1 MLRPEFN
8 GPFLGTLLASGALS
22 VIFLLYFNRV
32 FGSIVSWAIR
42 TWTWHQYGVY
52 IDIKALQISLLAG
65 RIFFTGLRYHG
76 NNETIVVQ
84 NGHITWTYWLWRVRE
99 VNIGQGK
106 DGKDARSDADADA
119 ADAAASPKLPCR
131 INIALL
137 GLEWFIYNRT
147 PAYDSILTG
156 LVGTDDAVPTAAPE
170 AAGNGDE
177 LEGAPAQSTRRRTRR
192 FENSEDAVAGD
203 AQAGGGKASARSNGT
218 ALRNA
223 AHPNRPSSLASTG
236 SPTPLDGSSDNE
248 AGMDDLPLFL
258 EMLPIHLSC
267 EKAAVVV
274 GNENTKA
281 ILIVKADGFS
291 GEIDASET
299 QTQDPYRQIYRL
311 KFQHPVIEMKDNQD
325 FREEQAERATREKHG
340 SAPPPRRSF
349 LHQQKRRV
357 LGRLRDLVPYW
368 QRSVDSISLSST
380 RGLGTAASQVPGSNH
395 WQGLSRYLV
404 DDQKALWASSEYA
417 AVPTLLDSNEAS
429 LVIFWD
435 VVSKVRPS
443 SSPPSKENG
452 ATTANINGSDPPAW
466 SINLSVKGGSV
477 NYGPWA
483 DRLRADLQRAFA
495 PSLCKDSVPAPRLP
509 AGAYRVPTQF
519 KLYVELEEEVTI
531 RIPVRE
537 ASKNWK
543 WKGKEPDTKDSH
555 AFGSKKPKNR
565 SRKSDKPPASHP
577 RPPGWLDV
585 KVAANTTMSYSMDMV
600 ASSTGYSNTLKV
612 DIPNSEISSSINH
625 QLLWRSGRQ
634 KISCD
639 LSNPLRW
646 NGLRQWRFNVASEDL
661 ELFLL
666 RDHIFLLTD
675 LIDDWASGPPADY
688 LVFTPFKYHLDLQL
702 RNVQLFLNVNDAN
715 IIDNPTDLAD
725 NAYVVIKSPLLR
737 SSTCISLDTYKPSKN
752 TIPFDIRAET
762 GIFSLQLPAWNTQT
776 PFLSCKDIGQLENF
790 AVEGSYNYN
799 ATTSPE
805 NTDTLILNV
814 TGQSPIVHLYG
825 FVVRYFMK
833 VKDNYFGDDVHFKT
847 LEEHQQAIRLKAVN
861 PAAEALNKA
870 PPKKSNDLD
879 VILSLRADD
888 PKVLLPANLY
898 SSQRHVQFDTASL
911 ALDLRFTN
919 YYMELDLGVA
929 PLNLSLGSEDA
940 GAETPIASTSS
951 TQLFI
956 DGLRI
961 YGHRLF
967 GLPPT
972 EPTYLCNWDISAG
985 DVTGECTAEF
995 LTTLISGGN
1004 AFAFS
1009 FDDDENALISLA
1021 SVVLYDVTFLR
1032 AAVQS
1037 LRLWIRIDDAAF
1049 LLSAGEIDVKF
1060 NDWAR
1065 SHYSRRADI
1074 KIPGIKLSCVNA
1086 ESASRH
1092 KARSQ
1097 HPVETN
1103 ALLETSVRVAVIGRK
1118 ANFTEERKLQQEF
1131 VRREDQRTRRAPFL
1145 LQPNLLDNHIPV
1157 DVDPP
1162 AQSVPPVPL
1171 PIATGDLESDR
1182 SSLNSRGSSRRSRR
1196 PRQKSSFLSLSSS
1209 SASSIVKPLSS
1220 KRSSV
1225 RTRFPDGLRPLT
1237 LTDQVGESS
1246 RAHVRERSASTRH
1259 SAFYSAPGD
1268 YSDRQD
1274 VSHNTVAFSS
1284 PYFAPYF
1291 PLENARPHHVEAMMQ
1306 SIEEGDD
1313 NEDESALD
1321 FDLGDVD
1328 PDLVSEDVAY
1338 SSVVLELP
1346 LGLTAF
1352 CNPTSLRQVAALL
1365 AALQTTDPD
1374 NIVDSVQ
1381 MDSMKEIFS
1390 IQKEQKLK
1398 GQVQDLLVRLPRASV
1413 RFINSDMSSGEPS
1426 EEEQDQFDLAIT
1438 TLAFASR
1445 SETKWSEALGPA
1457 SKKTRESFHLRLS
1470 SIGLSAVERSN
1481 GMEEP
1486 QAVALA
1492 QVENVMASV
1501 GGKSVSYIDVD
1512 VGNIQANASSEKI
1525 EYFAT
1530 LVSRTKALGSEI
1542 GDLFAKSSSQER
1554 CRIQGLVRDLVK
1566 SGQGVPDPSFLIR
1579 PSAVLR
1585 SASQHLRTFDS
1596 WKIAMRLRQIW
1607 ALRSLDDKERTRF
1620 DCLGPAHDLDPVAVR
1635 KEVVSALHKWR
1646 SWDLDN
1652 LEDSIVLNE
1661 VFGPPAATTKSS
1673 PSRPTIAAVK
1683 LRRLQLALDP
1693 GPKQNDISL
1702 LELTAR
1708 IERKNPAPEAPGS
1721 DPRDDVPS
1729 TVMTVYCADAAVN
1742 VNWELCEMA
1751 NEVLRMVKKMQSRSP
1766 TLEAAA
1772 PPVVALSKKSR
1783 EEDVHCVFSLGHG
1796 SVTVEAINLHASST
1810 GHGINASLLRRQ
1822 GAADRMDTNFILSCD
1837 TIASSLRSHS
1847 QGLAKF
1853 SMEQPSLFVSHE
1865 LQTTDTTDS
1874 HTIKATASN
1883 RYLSLVVKQDP
1894 INLAEV
1900 LDLVVQDE
1908 IAQLYR
1914 LKTQLPSSPKPVS
1927 PKKQKISERL
1937 SAFRVNVAMFMDKY
1951 TMSFPL
1957 LRHLTYTI
1965 NGTVSRA
1972 AMAANFGK
1980 EIIFDFDIKENSHE
1994 MLVRVD
2000 NAARS
2005 ISLLQIPPTNGR
2017 VRSHM
2022 DRGEHSISV
2031 FASLELVQL
2040 DASAVYSLLSALNRP
2055 EISNTINELQQQV
2068 KMIQEHLEEIQGGRR
2083 AVVAARPPEV
2093 EPAPLAYSVSLTFAG
2108 LEIFGNSP
2116 LKSKQAPL
2124 AHILFALDSIHLRLA
2139 NRIEQ
2144 HGPILMYPE
2153 FHVHLRHI
2161 AFEIRRGADDA
2172 MESVG
2177 NLGFGALVTASSR
2190 PGEHGKDRRFF
2201 DVKSDAFEINLSP
2214 ETASTVVDVLGYM
2227 GDKIKDLDTSRE
2239 REYLRK
2245 LRQSK
2250 PRIAINDADEEED
2263 PDIIDAFL
2271 SSITYTFEIRDI
2283 QVAWLVNKGG
2293 GNPDFGDEDLVLSLQ
2308 RIEFGTKT
2316 RNSARLT
2323 IENLQLQMIP
2333 PHHDK
2338 TFRSANSAR
2347 LPEVIFNVAYVSTA
2361 EARRLAFQAVGK
2373 SVDIRVTSGFII
2385 PASKLQE
2392 SISTSIENVQRAS
2405 QNWIPEKTTVT
2416 SPASPPEQPPD
2427 TPRQRSILGSRR
2439 LESFL
2444 VDADFAGAV
2453 FYLTGH
2459 KTPEDI
2465 VSATRANFLGGA
2477 GKRGQLGQ
2485 EESASSTALRS
2496 PGLALKI
2503 EFRDNGK
2510 EDPSLYG
2517 EIKIDASNNILYPS
2531 VVPLVID
2538 ISDSIRKVVSRR
2550 DARDV
2555 IPSANTKAHEIV
2567 EKAKPAEEENILTTD
2582 PTAVLGRM
2590 KLNLGL
2596 RICKQEFSL
2605 SCQPIARVAAT
2616 ASFED
2621 VYFTVSTVRSMDQ
2634 GNFFAVSGA
2643 FTNLQASVQ
2652 HVYSRESTGSFKV
2665 ESIVVSLMNSKHVSG
2680 TSGVSAILKVSPMEV
2695 SINAKQLQDFM
2706 LFREIWWPR
2715 EMMSGAESALP
2726 KLATETSQG
2735 RLVQRY
2741 QQVAATAAFPWTAS
2755 ISISALKIDVDL
2767 GQALG
2772 KASFAINDFWVSSKK
2787 TSDWEQNLCLGFKM
2801 IGVESTGRM
2810 SGFVA
2815 LQDFRLRT
2823 SIEWPEREQALNETP
2838 MIQASVGFSQFRI
2851 KAAFDYQAFLIADI
2865 TSLEFLMYNVRR
2877 SRDGS
2882 GDRLVAIFDGEAVQ
2896 VFGTTSSASQV
2907 IAVYQAFQ
2915 RLVQERRA
2923 NFETSLKEIEK
2934 FMKRK
2939 SVSAPAAV
2947 MHRLSIP
2954 VARTED
2960 KALSKSPISLDT
2972 DVVVTLKAL
2981 NLGVFPNTFS
2991 DHQVFKMEALNAQ
3004 ARFAASIVD
3013 GRIHSVLGLTLG
3025 QLRIGLAAVR
3035 AAGAPKTLSEL
3046 SVEDVVQ
3053 SATGSRGGTILKVPQ
3068 VEAVM
3073 QTWQRPDSKH
3083 IDYIFKSAFEGK
3095 VEVGWNYSRISY
3107 IRGMWANHT
3116 KTLARTWGRDL
3127 PAVTA
3132 IRVTGVPEGRA
3143 EDDEGQPAR
3152 QDGGA
3157 SGGAGDEKTNKIT
3170 AEVKVPQS
3178 RYEYTALVPP
3188 IIETPQLRDM
3198 GEATPPL
3205 EWIGL
3210 HRDRLP
3216 NLTHQIVI
3224 VSLLELAGEVEDAYS
3239 RILGSS

>member
-1 MLRPEFN
+1 
-8 GPFLGTLLASGALS
+8 
-22 VIFLLYFNRV
+22 
-32 FGSIVSWAIR
+32 
-42 TWTWHQYGVY
+42 
-52 IDIKALQISLLAG
+52 
-65 RIFFTGLRYHG
+65 
-76 NNETIVVQ
+76 
-84 NGHITWTYWLWRVRE
+84 
-99 VNIGQGK
+99 
-106 DGKDARSDADADA
+106 
-119 ADAAASPKLPCR
+119 
-131 INIALL
+131 
-137 GLEWFIYNRT
+137 
-147 PAYDSILTG
+147 
-156 LVGTDDAVPTAAPE
+156 
-170 AAGNGDE
+170 
-177 LEGAPAQSTRRRTRR
+177 
-192 FENSEDAVAGD
+192 
-203 AQAGGGKASARSNGT
+203 
-218 ALRNA
+218 
-223 AHPNRPSSLASTG
+223 
-236 SPTPLDGSSDNE
+236 
-248 AGMDDLPLFL
+248 
-258 EMLPIHLSC
+258 
-267 EKAAVVV
+267 
-274 GNENTKA
+274 
-281 ILIVKADGFS
+281 
-291 GEIDASET
+291 
-299 QTQDPYRQIYRL
+299 
-311 KFQHPVIEMKDNQD
+311 
-325 FREEQAERATREKHG
+325 
-340 SAPPPRRSF
+340 
-349 LHQQKRRV
+349 
-357 LGRLRDLVPYW
+357 
-368 QRSVDSISLSST
+368 
-380 RGLGTAASQVPGSNH
+380 
-395 WQGLSRYLV
+395 
-404 DDQKALWASSEYA
+404 
-417 AVPTLLDSNEAS
+417 
-429 LVIFWD
+429 
-435 VVSKVRPS
+435 
-443 SSPPSKENG
+443 
-452 ATTANINGSDPPAW
+452 
-466 SINLSVKGGSV
+466 
-477 NYGPWA
+477 
-483 DRLRADLQRAFA
+483 
-495 PSLCKDSVPAPRLP
+495 
-509 AGAYRVPTQF
+509 
-519 KLYVELEEEVTI
+519 
-531 RIPVRE
+531 
-537 ASKNWK
+537 
-543 WKGKEPDTKDSH
+543 
-555 AFGSKKPKNR
+555 
-565 SRKSDKPPASHP
+565 
-577 RPPGWLDV
+577 
-585 KVAANTTMSYSMDMV
+585 
-600 ASSTGYSNTLKV
+600 
-612 DIPNSEISSSINH
+612 
-625 QLLWRSGRQ
+625 
-634 KISCD
+634 
-639 LSNPLRW
+639 
-646 NGLRQWRFNVASEDL
+646 
-661 ELFLL
+661 
-666 RDHIFLLTD
+666 
-675 LIDDWASGPPADY
+675 
-688 LVFTPFKYHLDLQL
+688 
-702 RNVQLFLNVNDAN
+702 
-715 IIDNPTDLAD
+715 
-725 NAYVVIKSPLLR
+725 
-737 SSTCISLDTYKPSKN
+737 
-752 TIPFDIRAET
+752 
-762 GIFSLQLPAWNTQT
+762 
-776 PFLSCKDIGQLENF
+776 
-790 AVEGSYNYN
+790 
-799 ATTSPE
+799 
-805 NTDTLILNV
+805 
-814 TGQSPIVHLYG
+814 
-825 FVVRYFMK
+825 
-833 VKDNYFGDDVHFKT
+833 
-847 LEEHQQAIRLKAVN
+847 
-861 PAAEALNKA
+861 
-870 PPKKSNDLD
+870 
-879 VILSLRADD
+879 
-888 PKVLLPANLY
+888 
-898 SSQRHVQFDTASL
+898 
-911 ALDLRFTN
+911 
-919 YYMELDLGVA
+919 
-929 PLNLSLGSEDA
+929 
-940 GAETPIASTSS
+940 
-951 TQLFI
+951 
-956 DGLRI
+956 
-961 YGHRLF
+961 
-967 GLPPT
+967 
-972 EPTYLCNWDISAG
+972 
-985 DVTGECTAEF
+985 
-995 LTTLISGGN
+995 
-1004 AFAFS
+1004 
-1009 FDDDENALISLA
+1009 
-1021 SVVLYDVTFLR
+1021 
-1032 AAVQS
+1032 
-1037 LRLWIRIDDAAF
+1037 
-1049 LLSAGEIDVKF
+1049 
-1060 NDWAR
+1060 
-1065 SHYSRRADI
+1065 
-1074 KIPGIKLSCVNA
+1074 
-1086 ESASRH
+1086 
-1092 KARSQ
+1092 
-1097 HPVETN
+1097 
-1103 ALLETSVRVAVIGRK
+1103 
-1118 ANFTEERKLQQEF
+1118 
-1131 VRREDQRTRRAPFL
+1131 
-1145 LQPNLLDNHIPV
+1145 
-1157 DVDPP
+1157 
-1162 AQSVPPVPL
+1162 
-1171 PIATGDLESDR
+1171 
-1182 SSLNSRGSSRRSRR
+1182 
-1196 PRQKSSFLSLSSS
+1196 
-1209 SASSIVKPLSS
+1209 
-1220 KRSSV
+1220 
-1225 RTRFPDGLRPLT
+1225 
-1237 LTDQVGESS
+1237 
-1246 RAHVRERSASTRH
+1246 
-1259 SAFYSAPGD
+1259 
-1268 YSDRQD
+1268 
-1274 VSHNTVAFSS
+1274 
-1284 PYFAPYF
+1284 
-1291 PLENARPHHVEAMMQ
+1291 MQ
-1306 SIEEGDD
+1306 SIEEEDD
-1313 NEDESALD
+1313 KEEEPALD

-1328 PDLVSEDVAY
+1328 PELVSEDFAY

-1374 NIVDSVQ
+1374 NIIDSLQ

-1390 IQKEQKLK
+1390 MQKEQKLK

-1413 RFINSDMSSGEPS
+1413 RFINSDLSSGEPS

-1438 TLAFASR
+1438 SLAFASR
-1445 SETKWSEALGPA
+1445 SETKWSEDLGPT
-1457 SKKTRESFHLRLS
+1457 SKRTRESFHLRLG

-1501 GGKSVSYIDVD
+1501 GGKNVSYIDVD
-1512 VGNIQANASSEKI
+1512 VGNIQANASSEKM
-1525 EYFAT
+1525 EYLAS
-1530 LVSRTKALGSEI
+1530 LVNRTKTLGSEI
-1542 GDLFAKSSSQER
+1542 GDLLAKSSSQER
-1554 CRIQGLVRDLVK
+1554 CRIQELVRDLVK
-1566 SGQGVPDPSFLIR
+1566 SGQKVPDPSFLIR

-1607 ALRSLDDKERTRF
+1607 ALRSPNDKERTRF
-1620 DCLGPAHDLDPVAVR
+1620 DCLGPSQDLDPLAVR
-1635 KEVVSALHKWR
+1635 REVVSALHKWR

-1652 LEDSIVLNE
+1652 LGDSIVLNQ
-1661 VFGPPAATTKSS
+1661 VFGPSATIPKSS

-1693 GPKQNDISL
+1693 GPKQNEVNF

-1708 IERKNPAPEAPGS
+1708 VERKIPAPGAPGS
-1721 DPRDDVPS
+1721 DPQDIAPS
-1729 TVMTVYCADAAVN
+1729 TVMTVFCADAAVN
-1742 VNWELCEMA
+1742 LNWELCEMA
-1751 NEVLRMVKKMQSRSP
+1751 NEVLRMVKRMQSHSSP
-1766 TLEAAA
+1766 THGAVA
-1772 PPVVALSKKSR
+1772 PPVAAMSKKSR
-1783 EEDVHCVFSLGHG
+1783 EEEVHCVFSLGHG
-1796 SVTVEAINLHASST
+1796 SVTVEAINLHATST
-1810 GHGINASLLRRQ
+1810 GREIKASLLRRQ
-1822 GAADRMDTNFILSCD
+1822 GAADRMDTNLILGCD

-1853 SMEQPSLFVSHE
+1853 TIEKPSLFVSHE
-1865 LQTTDTTDS
+1865 LQTTDTTDC

-1883 RYLSLVVKQDP
+1883 RYLGLVVRQDP

-1914 LKTQLPSSPKPVS
+1914 LKAHLPSSPKPVS
-1927 PKKQKISERL
+1927 PTKKKISERL
-1937 SAFRVNVAMFMDKY
+1937 SAFRVNVAMFMDQY

-1994 MLVRVD
+1994 MLVRVN

-2040 DASAVYSLLSALNRP
+2040 DASAVHSLLSALNRP
-2055 EISNTINELQQQV
+2055 EISNTISELQQQV
-2068 KMIQEHLEEIQGGRR
+2068 KMIQEHFEEITGVRR
-2083 AVVAARPPEV
+2083 QRVVATRRPKV
-2093 EPAPLAYSVSLTFAG
+2093 EATPLAYSVNLTFAG

-2124 AHILFALDSIHLRLA
+2124 AHILFALDSVHLRLA
-2139 NRIEQ
+2139 NRVEQ
-2144 HGPILMYPE
+2144 HGPILTYPE

-2161 AFEIRRGADDA
+2161 AFEIRRGTAEA

-2201 DVKSDAFEINLSP
+2201 DIKSDAFEINLSP

-2250 PRIAINDADEEED
+2250 PRIAINDAEEEED

-2271 SSITYTFEIRDI
+2271 SSITYTSEIRDI

-2293 GNPDFGDEDLVLSLQ
+2293 EDPGSGEEDLVLSLE

-2323 IENLQLQMIP
+2323 IENLQLQMLP
-2333 PHHDK
+2333 PNHDK

-2416 SPASPPEQPPD
+2416 SPASPPEQPPEV
-2427 TPRQRSILGSRR
+2427 PRQRSILGSRR

-2465 VSATRANFLGGA
+2465 VSATRSNFLGGG

-2485 EESASSTALRS
+2485 DDFASSTALRS
-2496 PGLALKI
+2496 PGLALKV

-2538 ISDSIRKVVSRR
+2538 ISDSIKKVVSRR
-2550 DARDV
+2550 DAREV
-2555 IPSANTKAHEIV
+2555 NPSAKTPARETA
-2567 EKAKPAEEENILTTD
+2567 EKAKAAEEDSILTTD

-2634 GNFFAVSGA
+2634 GNFFAISGA

-2695 SINAKQLQDFM
+2695 SVNAKQLQDFM
-2706 LFREIWWPR
+2706 LFREIWLPR

-2772 KASFAINDFWVSSKK
+2772 KASFAITDFWVSSKK
-2787 TSDWEQNLCLGFKM
+2787 TSDWQQNLCLGFKM

-2823 SIEWPEREQALNETP
+2823 SIEWPEREAALNETP
-2838 MIQASVGFSQFRI
+2838 MIQASVGFSQLRI

-2907 IAVYQAFQ
+2907 MAVYQAFR

-2939 SVSAPAAV
+2939 SVSAPAAAV

-2954 VARTED
+2954 VSARDED
-2960 KALSKSPISLDT
+2960 GTLSKSPISLDT

-3013 GRIHSVLGLTLG
+3013 DGRIHSVLGLTLG
-3025 QLRIGLAAVR
+3025 QLRIGLAGVR
-3035 AAGAPKTLSEL
+3035 AAGAPKALSEL
-3046 SVEDVVQ
+3046 SVEDVVA
-3053 SATGSRGGTILKVPQ
+3053 SVTGSRGGTILKVPQ

-3073 QTWQRPDSKH
+3073 QTWQRPDAKQ

-3116 KTLARTWGRDL
+3116 KTLARTWGREL

-3132 IRVTGVPEGRA
+3132 IRVTGVPEE
-3143 EDDEGQPAR
+3143 EDV
-3152 QDGGA
+3152 GG
-3157 SGGAGDEKTNKIT
+3157 GDNKIT

-3210 HRDRLP
+3210 HRERLP

>member
-1 MLRPEFN
+1 
-8 GPFLGTLLASGALS
+8 
-22 VIFLLYFNRV
+22 
-32 FGSIVSWAIR
+32 
-42 TWTWHQYGVY
+42 
-52 IDIKALQISLLAG
+52 
-65 RIFFTGLRYHG
+65 
-76 NNETIVVQ
+76 
-84 NGHITWTYWLWRVRE
+84 
-99 VNIGQGK
+99 
-106 DGKDARSDADADA
+106 
-119 ADAAASPKLPCR
+119 
-131 INIALL
+131 
-137 GLEWFIYNRT
+137 
-147 PAYDSILTG
+147 
-156 LVGTDDAVPTAAPE
+156 
-170 AAGNGDE
+170 
-177 LEGAPAQSTRRRTRR
+177 
-192 FENSEDAVAGD
+192 
-203 AQAGGGKASARSNGT
+203 
-218 ALRNA
+218 
-223 AHPNRPSSLASTG
+223 
-236 SPTPLDGSSDNE
+236 
-248 AGMDDLPLFL
+248 
-258 EMLPIHLSC
+258 
-267 EKAAVVV
+267 
-274 GNENTKA
+274 
-281 ILIVKADGFS
+281 
-291 GEIDASET
+291 
-299 QTQDPYRQIYRL
+299 
-311 KFQHPVIEMKDNQD
+311 
-325 FREEQAERATREKHG
+325 
-340 SAPPPRRSF
+340 
-349 LHQQKRRV
+349 
-357 LGRLRDLVPYW
+357 
-368 QRSVDSISLSST
+368 
-380 RGLGTAASQVPGSNH
+380 
-395 WQGLSRYLV
+395 
-404 DDQKALWASSEYA
+404 
-417 AVPTLLDSNEAS
+417 
-429 LVIFWD
+429 
-435 VVSKVRPS
+435 
-443 SSPPSKENG
+443 
-452 ATTANINGSDPPAW
+452 
-466 SINLSVKGGSV
+466 
-477 NYGPWA
+477 
-483 DRLRADLQRAFA
+483 
-495 PSLCKDSVPAPRLP
+495 
-509 AGAYRVPTQF
+509 
-519 KLYVELEEEVTI
+519 
-531 RIPVRE
+531 
-537 ASKNWK
+537 
-543 WKGKEPDTKDSH
+543 
-555 AFGSKKPKNR
+555 
-565 SRKSDKPPASHP
+565 
-577 RPPGWLDV
+577 
-585 KVAANTTMSYSMDMV
+585 
-600 ASSTGYSNTLKV
+600 
-612 DIPNSEISSSINH
+612 
-625 QLLWRSGRQ
+625 
-634 KISCD
+634 
-639 LSNPLRW
+639 
-646 NGLRQWRFNVASEDL
+646 
-661 ELFLL
+661 
-666 RDHIFLLTD
+666 
-675 LIDDWASGPPADY
+675 
-688 LVFTPFKYHLDLQL
+688 
-702 RNVQLFLNVNDAN
+702 
-715 IIDNPTDLAD
+715 
-725 NAYVVIKSPLLR
+725 
-737 SSTCISLDTYKPSKN
+737 
-752 TIPFDIRAET
+752 
-762 GIFSLQLPAWNTQT
+762 
-776 PFLSCKDIGQLENF
+776 
-790 AVEGSYNYN
+790 
-799 ATTSPE
+799 
-805 NTDTLILNV
+805 
-814 TGQSPIVHLYG
+814 
-825 FVVRYFMK
+825 
-833 VKDNYFGDDVHFKT
+833 
-847 LEEHQQAIRLKAVN
+847 
-861 PAAEALNKA
+861 
-870 PPKKSNDLD
+870 
-879 VILSLRADD
+879 
-888 PKVLLPANLY
+888 
-898 SSQRHVQFDTASL
+898 
-911 ALDLRFTN
+911 
-919 YYMELDLGVA
+919 
-929 PLNLSLGSEDA
+929 
-940 GAETPIASTSS
+940 
-951 TQLFI
+951 
-956 DGLRI
+956 
-961 YGHRLF
+961 
-967 GLPPT
+967 
-972 EPTYLCNWDISAG
+972 
-985 DVTGECTAEF
+985 
-995 LTTLISGGN
+995 
-1004 AFAFS
+1004 
-1009 FDDDENALISLA
+1009 
-1021 SVVLYDVTFLR
+1021 
-1032 AAVQS
+1032 
-1037 LRLWIRIDDAAF
+1037 
-1049 LLSAGEIDVKF
+1049 
-1060 NDWAR
+1060 
-1065 SHYSRRADI
+1065 
-1074 KIPGIKLSCVNA
+1074 
-1086 ESASRH
+1086 
-1092 KARSQ
+1092 
-1097 HPVETN
+1097 
-1103 ALLETSVRVAVIGRK
+1103 
-1118 ANFTEERKLQQEF
+1118 
-1131 VRREDQRTRRAPFL
+1131 
-1145 LQPNLLDNHIPV
+1145 
-1157 DVDPP
+1157 
-1162 AQSVPPVPL
+1162 
-1171 PIATGDLESDR
+1171 
-1182 SSLNSRGSSRRSRR
+1182 
-1196 PRQKSSFLSLSSS
+1196 
-1209 SASSIVKPLSS
+1209 
-1220 KRSSV
+1220 
-1225 RTRFPDGLRPLT
+1225 
-1237 LTDQVGESS
+1237 
-1246 RAHVRERSASTRH
+1246 
-1259 SAFYSAPGD
+1259 
-1268 YSDRQD
+1268 
-1274 VSHNTVAFSS
+1274 
-1284 PYFAPYF
+1284 
-1291 PLENARPHHVEAMMQ
+1291 MQ

-1313 NEDESALD
+1313 KEEEPALD

-1328 PDLVSEDVAY
+1328 PELVSEDFAY

-1374 NIVDSVQ
+1374 NIIDSLQ

-1390 IQKEQKLK
+1390 MQKEQKLK

-1413 RFINSDMSSGEPS
+1413 RFINSDLSSGEPS

-1438 TLAFASR
+1438 SLAFASR
-1445 SETKWSEALGPA
+1445 SETKWTEALGPT
-1457 SKKTRESFHLRLS
+1457 SKRTRESFHLRLG

-1501 GGKSVSYIDVD
+1501 GGKTVSYIDVD
-1512 VGNIQANASSEKI
+1512 VGNIQANASSEKM
-1525 EYFAT
+1525 EYFAS
-1530 LVSRTKALGSEI
+1530 LVNRTKTLGSEI
-1542 GDLFAKSSSQER
+1542 GNLFAKSSSQER
-1554 CRIQGLVRDLVK
+1554 CRIQELVRDLVK
-1566 SGQGVPDPSFLIR
+1566 SGQKVPDPSFLIR

-1607 ALRSLDDKERTRF
+1607 ALRSLNDKERTRF
-1620 DCLGPAHDLDPVAVR
+1620 DCLGPSQDLDPVAVR

-1652 LEDSIVLNE
+1652 LEYSIILNQ
-1661 VFGPPAATTKSS
+1661 VFGPSPTISKSS

-1693 GPKQNDISL
+1693 GPKQNEVSF

-1708 IERKNPAPEAPGS
+1708 IERKIPAPGAPGS
-1721 DPRDDVPS
+1721 EPEDIAPS
-1729 TVMTVYCADAAVN
+1729 TVMTVFCADAAVN

-1751 NEVLRMVKKMQSRSP
+1751 NEVLRMVKKMQSHTSP
-1766 TLEAAA
+1766 TPGAVA
-1772 PPVVALSKKSR
+1772 PPVAAMSKKSR
-1783 EEDVHCVFSLGHG
+1783 EEEVHCVFSLGHG
-1796 SVTVEAINLHASST
+1796 SVTVEAINLHATST
-1810 GHGINASLLRRQ
+1810 GREITASLLRRQ
-1822 GAADRMDTNFILSCD
+1822 GAADRMDTNLIVSCD

-1853 SMEQPSLFVSHE
+1853 TMEKPSLFVSHE
-1865 LQTTDTTDS
+1865 LQTTDTTDC

-1883 RYLSLVVKQDP
+1883 RYLSLVVRQDP

-1914 LKTQLPSSPKPVS
+1914 LKSQLPSSPKPMS
-1927 PKKQKISERL
+1927 PTKKKISERL
-1937 SAFRVNVAMFMDKY
+1937 SAFRVNVAMFMDQY

-1994 MLVRVD
+1994 MLVSVN

-2055 EISNTINELQQQV
+2055 EISNTISELQQQV
-2068 KMIQEHLEEIQGGRR
+2068 KMIQEHFEEITGVRR
-2083 AVVAARPPEV
+2083 QRVVATRPPKV
-2093 EPAPLAYSVSLTFAG
+2093 EAAPLAYSVNLTFAG

-2124 AHILFALDSIHLRLA
+2124 AHILFALDSVHLRLA
-2139 NRIEQ
+2139 NRVEG
-2144 HGPILMYPE
+2144 HGPILTYPE

-2161 AFEIRRGADDA
+2161 AFEIRRGTAEA

-2190 PGEHGKDRRFF
+2190 PSEHGGKDRRFF
-2201 DVKSDAFEINLSP
+2201 DIKSDAFEINLSP

-2250 PRIAINDADEEED
+2250 PRIAINDAEEEED

-2271 SSITYTFEIRDI
+2271 SSITYTSEIRDI

-2293 GNPDFGDEDLVLSLQ
+2293 GDAGSGEEDLVLSLE

-2323 IENLQLQMIP
+2323 IENLQLQMLP
-2333 PHHDK
+2333 PNHDK

-2405 QNWIPEKTTVT
+2405 QNWIPVKTTVT

-2427 TPRQRSILGSRR
+2427 VPRQRSILGSRR

-2465 VSATRANFLGGA
+2465 VSATRSNFLGGG

-2485 EESASSTALRS
+2485 DDFASSTALRS
-2496 PGLALKI
+2496 PGLALKV

-2538 ISDSIRKVVSRR
+2538 ISDSIKKVVSRR
-2550 DARDV
+2550 DARQGN
-2555 IPSANTKAHEIV
+2555 PSAKTPARETA
-2567 EKAKPAEEENILTTD
+2567 EKTKPAEEDNILTTD

-2634 GNFFAVSGA
+2634 GNFFAISGA

-2695 SINAKQLQDFM
+2695 SVNAKQLQDFM
-2706 LFREIWWPR
+2706 LFREIWLPR

-2726 KLATETSQG
+2726 KLVTETSQG

-2772 KASFAINDFWVSSKK
+2772 KASFAITDFWVSSKK

-2823 SIEWPEREQALNETP
+2823 SIEWPEREAALNETP
-2838 MIQASVGFSQFRI
+2838 MIQASVGFSQLRV

-2907 IAVYQAFQ
+2907 VAVYQAFQ

-2939 SVSAPAAV
+2939 SVSAPAAAV

-2954 VARTED
+2954 VSAAARDDDGT
-2960 KALSKSPISLDT
+2960 LSKSPISLDT

-3013 GRIHSVLGLTLG
+3013 DGRIHSVLGLTLG
-3025 QLRIGLAAVR
+3025 QLRIGLAGVR
-3035 AAGAPKTLSEL
+3035 AAGAPKALSEL
-3046 SVEDVVQ
+3046 SVEDVVA
-3053 SATGSRGGTILKVPQ
+3053 SVTGSRGGTILKVPQ

-3073 QTWQRPDSKH
+3073 QTWQRPDHKQ

-3107 IRGMWANHT
+3107 IRGMWANHA
-3116 KTLARTWGRDL
+3116 KTLARTWGREL

-3132 IRVTGVPEGRA
+3132 IRVTGVPEA
-3143 EDDEGQPAR
+3143 EEGE
-3152 QDGGA
+3152 GG
-3157 SGGAGDEKTNKIT
+3157 GGVGDSKIT
-3170 AEVKVPQS
+3170 AEVKVPVS

-3188 IIETPQLRDM
+3188 VIETPQLRDM

-3210 HRDRLP
+3210 HRERLP